1 MKRVSTLA
9 SPLTFQA
16 DGQFTERA
24 SSVRLS
30 LLFSESM
37 KQILFIAETQTR
49 ASERTALSAGAETR
63 LQSIWTQSTRYAFQ
77 CLLKLCDVE
86 SDASL
91 GSLKGNF
98 ALIASSPDASFWRER
113 DPN

>member
-1 MKRVSTLA
+1 
-9 SPLTFQA
+9 
-16 DGQFTERA
+16 
-24 SSVRLS
+24 
-30 LLFSESM
+30 
-37 KQILFIAETQTR
+37 
-49 ASERTALSAGAETR
+49 